1 MTKKLK
7 LNKESLVVLNEKEMA
22 QINGGLALTSLWGS
36 NCYATD
42 PGRHNCCAPA
52 TEDDPN
58 NTCDPQWSQVPP
70 CDDVPYGDV
79 RIAQNGTLEYLDDGG
94 TVITDPNFDAATAPY
109 YVVE

>member
-22 QINGGLALTSLWGS
+22 HINGGLNFLSLWGS

-42 PGRHNCCAPA
+42 PVRHNCCAPD
-52 TEDDPN
+52 TPGDP
-58 NTCDPQWSQVPP
+58 TCDDHQWSMEPP
-70 CDDVPYGDV
+70 CDPIPAYGQV
-79 RIAQNGTLEYLDDGG
+79 RIAHDGTMEYLDDGG
-94 TVITDPNFDAATAPY
+94 AVITDPNFDAVTAPH